1 MLKWKKRRNYMMQG
15 LFITF
20 EGPDGCGKTTQ
31 MKLLAEYF
39 EKKGKEVVLTREPGG
54 KGLGEKVREILLNYD
69 GEVSDRCESFLFLA
83 DRAQNIDIIVNP
95 AVKEGKIVLCDRH
108 IDSTVAYQGYG
119 RGLNIDRINM
129 LNNLATNGKKPDLT
143 LVFDVDVETSM
154 KRVGKEKDRMESA
167 GIDFHN
173 RVRQGYLELA
183 KQEPKRIKVL
193 DATKSIEEIH
203 KDVINILAEVF

>member
-1 MLKWKKRRNYMMQG
+1 MTQG

-39 EKKGKEVVLTREPGG
+39 TKNGKEVVLTREPGG

-95 AVKEGKIVLCDRH
+95 AVKAGKIVLCDRH

-119 RGLNIDRINM
+119 RGLDIERINM

-143 LVFDVDVETSM
+143 FVFDVDVETSM

-183 KQEPKRIKVL
+183 KQEPNRIKVI

-203 KDVINILAEVF
+203 KKVVSLIAF

>member
-1 MLKWKKRRNYMMQG
+1 MMQG

-31 MKLLAEYF
+31 MKLLAEYL
-39 EKKGKEVVLTREPGG
+39 EKKGEEVVLTREPGG

-95 AVKEGKIVLCDRH
+95 AVKAGKIVLCDRH

-119 RGLNIDRINM
+119 RGLDIERINM

-143 LVFDVDVETSM
+143 FVFDVDVETSM

-167 GIDFHN
+167 GVEFHN

-183 KQEPKRIKVL
+183 KQEPNRIKVI

-203 KDVINILAEVF
+203 DEVINILKK

>member
-1 MLKWKKRRNYMMQG
+1 MTQG

-39 EKKGKEVVLTREPGG
+39 TKNGKEVVLTREPGG

-95 AVKEGKIVLCDRH
+95 AVKAGKIVLCDRH

-119 RGLNIDRINM
+119 RGLDIERINM

-143 LVFDVDVETSM
+143 FVFDVDVETSM

-167 GIDFHN
+167 GVEFHN

-183 KQEPKRIKVL
+183 KQEPQRIKVI

-203 KDVINILAEVF
+203 KKVVSLIVL

>member
-1 MLKWKKRRNYMMQG
+1 MTQG

-31 MKLLAEYF
+31 MKLLAEYL
-39 EKKGKEVVLTREPGG
+39 EKKGEEVVLTREPGG

-95 AVKEGKIVLCDRH
+95 AVKAGKIVLCDRH

-119 RGLNIDRINM
+119 RGLDIERINM

-143 LVFDVDVETSM
+143 FVFDVDVETSM

-183 KQEPKRIKVL
+183 KQEPQRIKVI

-203 KDVINILAEVF
+203 DEVINILNK

>member
-1 MLKWKKRRNYMMQG
+1 MMQG

-173 RVRQGYLELA
+173 RVRKGYLELA
-183 KQEPKRIKVL
+183 RQEPKRIKVL

>member
-1 MLKWKKRRNYMMQG
+1 MKKG

-20 EGPDGCGKTTQ
+20 EGADGCGKTTQ
-31 MKLLAEYF
+31 MKLLAEYLQ
-39 EKKGKEVVLTREPGG
+39 KNGHEVVITREPGG

-95 AVKEGKIVLCDRH
+95 AVDAGKIVLCDRH

-119 RGLNIDRINM
+119 RGLDIERINM
-129 LNNLATNGKKPDLT
+129 LNNLATNGRKPDLT
-143 LVFDVDVETSM
+143 FIFDIDVETSM
-154 KRVGKEKDRMESA
+154 QRVGKEKDRMESA
-167 GIDFHN
+167 GKEFHN
-173 RVRQGYLELA
+173 RVRFGYLELA
-183 KQEPKRIKVL
+183 KQEPNRIKVI

-203 KDVINILAEVF
+203 ACVIDIIKCY

>member
-1 MLKWKKRRNYMMQG
+1 MMQG

-39 EKKGKEVVLTREPGG
+39 EKKGKEVVLTIEPGG

-173 RVRQGYLELA
+173 RVRKGYLELA

>member
-1 MLKWKKRRNYMMQG
+1 MTQG

-39 EKKGKEVVLTREPGG
+39 TKNGKEVVLTREPGG

-95 AVKEGKIVLCDRH
+95 AVKAGKIVLCDRH

-119 RGLNIDRINM
+119 RGLDIERINM

-143 LVFDVDVETSM
+143 FVFDVDVETSM

-167 GIDFHN
+167 GVEFHN

-183 KQEPKRIKVL
+183 KQEPQRIKVI

-203 KDVINILAEVF
+203 DEVINILKK